1 MKNKIKIQ
9 VLLHHN
15 TDFSLL
21 TNNYLNL
28 KPNYFVMKNIGQTFT
43 VTRDS
48 SLLKY
53 LFEILPGQSRTSV
66 KNILSKGQV
75 LVNNVPET
83 AFDKPLFKGDSLVIL
98 PKVISMARESRDEAF
113 SSVIAAGVQIVFEDD
128 HLLVVDKPSGL
139 ATIATGNRRKEGQGN
154 KKVPKETRRERTLYS
169 ILYDYVRTTV
179 KAQRKEEK
187 AMGLELDRTSKKVW
201 IVHRIDRGTSGLVLF
216 AKDER
221 TKDLLQ
227 SKWKESVNE
236 RKYTAYLE
244 GVPNEPE
251 GTIESWLTENPKSL
265 KMSSSPVERKDS
277 QHAVTHYRTLGTV
290 KLEKYL
296 FTKTEF
302 SLETGR
308 KNQIR
313 VHMHDMGNPV
323 SGDRKYGGHPSPIN
337 RVALH
342 ATTLS
347 FVHPITGQV
356 VTYHSPAPPSFT
368 SLVEGTKKKKS

>member
-28 KPNYFVMKNIGQTFT
+28 KPKYFVMKNIGQTFT

-313 VHMHDMGNPV
+313 VHAQSIGHPV
-323 SGDRKYGGHPSPIN
+323 TGDYKYGAEFDPI
-337 RVALH
+337 RRLALH
-342 ATTLS
+342 ASTIV
-347 FVHPITGQV
+347 FRHPYTGE
-356 VTYHSPAPPSFT
+356 TIRCESPLPSDFERF
-368 SLVEGTKKKKS
+368 LKNEQR